1 MSTCPVSVFGAGV
14 LEVLRYLLFLGR
26 STVYVI
32 DNHEPMRK
40 TRKTENEHKYV
51 KLKQVSKVR
60 TNYLLYSLKQ
70 EAQSASEESTNKRTV
85 EFEFSVT
92 KHPQRP

>member
-1 MSTCPVSVFGAGV
+1 M
-14 LEVLRYLLFLGR
+14 
-26 STVYVI
+26 YVE
-32 DNHEPMRK
+32 DNHEPMRQ

-70 EAQSASEESTNKRTV
+70 NEAQSASEESTNKRTF
-85 EFEFSVT
+85 EFEFSVA